1 MESEVYNNQR
11 INYTSNNP
19 ADLFLYQYQ
28 DNINENGIVD
38 SDIYIKTKDGKTIVV
53 AEGTNINDFI
63 NSENFT
69 TKLLTENESI
79 KFEENV
85 NYIAK
90 QMWAAFETQ
99 LFCIGARIPTQ
110 SMQSFMGLEVVG
122 FSDSDVNEVYVPA
135 VQTWLQGSDYQ
146 GVTSLTML

>member
-1 MESEVYNNQR
+1 MTAVQIKNLVR
-11 INYTSNNP
+11 GLNP
-19 ADLFLYQYQ
+19 IMGAYAYLDSRKIKIWKAQAIDEKIFEQQ
-28 DNINENGIVD
+28 VNISTKKQNNENGRVLI
-38 SDIYIKTKDGKTIVV
+38 SDCKEGLYIKTKDGKTIIV

-90 QMWAAFETQ
+90 QM
-99 LFCIGARIPTQ
+99 
-110 SMQSFMGLEVVG
+110 
-122 FSDSDVNEVYVPA
+122 
-135 VQTWLQGSDYQ
+135 
-146 GVTSLTML
+146 

>member
-1 MESEVYNNQR
+1 MVEIVNNEYVLKSKKPLKENN
-11 INYTSNNP
+11 IN
-19 ADLFLYQYQ
+19 Q

-38 SDIYIKTKDGKTIVV
+38 SDIYIKTKNGKTIII

-69 TKLLTENESI
+69 TKVLVENESI